1 MSGGREG
8 GLLFSLLKQ
17 VYNQLKKLAFPSEL
31 SHRVTRQL
39 TRASAAARANTR
51 GSTSAAEKLKR
62 PQRNATCQVN
72 GKNATTLT
80 YFNQN
85 KKTKIKLHTGHSVLC
100 VICVIYIYIHLTH
113 VSSVPACCLP
123 HNQSPVIHKLV
134 WKNLREA
141 SVVLKF
147 EVCIE
152 AFYYYNFNWTR
163 TNGCFAAGLG
173 PADSR
178 GELPGVPVALLKA
191 AD

>member
-141 SVVLKF
+141 SVVLNSRCVLKHS
-147 EVCIE
+147 
-152 AFYYYNFNWTR
+152 T
-163 TNGCFAAGLG
+163 TTTSTGL
-173 PADSR
+173 A
-178 GELPGVPVALLKA
+178 LTVALQPGWAPLTA
-191 AD
+191 VANYRVSP